1 MNGELEDL
9 GMAFR
14 ELEKLAKV
22 YQTDIHK
29 LTDMNMQSK
38 ASAAQGRQFF
48 FFFFFFFNF
57 LFLGKNIWVLFQ
69 ILKTE

>member
-1 MNGELEDL
+1 MIGELEDL

-22 YQTDIHK
+22 YQTDIHT
-29 LTDMNMQSK
+29 LTDMNMQRK
-38 ASAAQGRQFF
+38 ASAAQRRQFF
-48 FFFFFFFNF
+48 FLFFFLNF
-57 LFLGKNIWVLFQ
+57 LFLGKNIWFLFQ

>member
-1 MNGELEDL
+1 MIGELEDL

-22 YQTDIHK
+22 YQTDIHT

-48 FFFFFFFNF
+48 YFLFFLTSF
-57 LFLGKNIWVLFQ
+57 FLGKNIWFLFQ

>member
-1 MNGELEDL
+1 MIGELEDL

-22 YQTDIHK
+22 YQTDIHT

-38 ASAAQGRQFF
+38 ASAAQRRQFF
-48 FFFFFFFNF
+48 FFFFFLNF
-57 LFLGKNIWVLFQ
+57 LFLGKNIWFLFQ
-69 ILKTE
+69 ILITE

>member
-1 MNGELEDL
+1 MIGELEDL

-22 YQTDIHK
+22 YQTDIHT

-48 FFFFFFFNF
+48 YFFILNF

>member
-1 MNGELEDL
+1 MIGELEDL

-48 FFFFFFFNF
+48 FFFLNFFFFF
-57 LFLGKNIWVLFQ
+57 
-69 ILKTE
+69 